1 LKTGG
6 TPDKDLSLKDC
17 IFGTIKLYLE
27 DYMSIFPK
35 NIELTIMFA
44 YFMTYY
50 VKNIYKALFEM
61 MKIPKHKSGLINEF
75 DTY

>member
-1 LKTGG
+1 
-6 TPDKDLSLKDC
+6 
-17 IFGTIKLYLE
+17 
-27 DYMSIFPK
+27 MSIFPK